1 MISLKR
7 GTVKLQPYDP
17 KWQKIFE
24 KEKNYYLTLLEIR
37 SLPFSILEVPQF
49 QGLLKSQSSIY
60 HLVYSDSKMW
70 GKLTSILRKLGY
82 KFDRKLQ
89 HRQFFAKGPNSKRTH
104 YLHVMRYNGAKWKS
118 DRLFREYLRSHPK
131 RLHTY
136 ANLKKELAS
145 QFPAERQKYSD
156 GKDAFI
162 KETLKLASKSKF

>member
-1 MISLKR
+1 
-7 GTVKLQPYDP
+7 
-17 KWQKIFE
+17 
-24 KEKNYYLTLLEIR
+24 
-37 SLPFSILEVPQF
+37 
-49 QGLLKSQSSIY
+49 
-60 HLVYSDSKMW
+60 
-70 GKLTSILRKLGY
+70 
-82 KFDRKLQ
+82 
-89 HRQFFAKGPNSKRTH
+89 
-104 YLHVMRYNGAKWKS
+104 MRYNGAKWKS

>member
-1 MISLKR
+1 MIGLKR

-24 KEKNYYLTLLEIR
+24 KEKELLLDALGNKVVAIQHIGSTSVPGLTAKPIIDL
-37 SLPFSILEVPQF
+37 SLGIHRFKDV
-49 QGLLKSQSSIY
+49 
-60 HLVYSDSKMW
+60 

-82 KFDRKLQ
+82 KFDRKFQ